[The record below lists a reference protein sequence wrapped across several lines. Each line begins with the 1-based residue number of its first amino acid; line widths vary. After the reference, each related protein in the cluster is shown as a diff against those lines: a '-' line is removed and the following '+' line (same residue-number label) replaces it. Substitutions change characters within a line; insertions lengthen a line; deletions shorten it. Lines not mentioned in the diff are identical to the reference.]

1 MLTENFYKLIDK
13 ELNEIIEKYKDDSY
27 IKKNKSAV
35 NNQKSYALLIWFL
48 DFYGKKSDYS
58 KYITDGDDDSSCD
71 IVFDN
76 LDNQGQKVFYI
87 VQSKWN
93 IESNHNKGVEKKDI
107 LQALNDFDT
116 IIRGK
121 KESVNPKLKLK
132 IEELQDHLKKNGE
145 LKFIYLTLSNGNTKV
160 DDNIKSFL
168 ENHKKTSFEFYDI
181 NRVKIDFIER
191 RYKKIDPINPLENY
205 YNPEESKIN
214 IEIQKINES
223 SGNFIRVQKP
233 FEAYVFLIKPKTIFE
248 LFEKYGFSL
257 FFRNVRNPLI
267 KSEFNKEI
275 EQTTTDNP
283 AYFWYYNNGL
293 TAITYLMP
301 SEIRDEATSIE
312 LTGLQIINGAQ
323 TVYSVYKA
331 YKDASPTKR
340 TIIDSEALITLRLL
354 KSGGKDF
361 DLKVTRFTNSQNP
374 VNERD
379 FRANDDI
386 QVRLQNDFFKTNYW
400 YEKRRGEFRSSPKDI
415 KRVPNSVFASCYL
428 AYHLQEPV
436 TVLNNFRQIKKTK
449 KDLLFVS
456 HKDSK
461 DGLYEK
467 IFNDDSKFEDFLTSF
482 YLLDTIFKRTP
493 FDFEDTFSSNLYHLL
508 SLFKIIFTKYAKHK
522 YSNEI
527 NVNYHIQKLYEED
540 KTEIILKTFKFINEY
555 IEKEF
560 KLNKEDE
567 EKSFDKF
574 ISFMTSAS
582 QYERVKGQLED
593 VEITTNLIENVELK
607 DNDEVLDIHR
617 EDDIETELE
626 DIFE

>member
-1 MLTENFYKLIDK
+1 MLTEDFYKLIDI
-13 ELNEIIEKYKDDSY
+13 ELIDILDKYKDDAY
-27 IKKNKSAV
+27 IKKNKSAI
-35 NNQKSYALLIWFL
+35 NNQKAYALLIWFL

-58 KYITDGDDDSSCD
+58 NYITDGDEDSSCD

-76 LDNQGQKVFYI
+76 LDNQGQRVFYI

-93 IESNHNKGVEKKDI
+93 IESNCNKEVEKKDI

-121 KESVNPKLKLK
+121 KEKVNAKLKSK
-132 IEELQDHLKKNGE
+132 IDELQEHLKQNGE
-145 LKFIYLTLSNGNTKV
+145 VKFVYLTLSSNNPKA
-160 DDNIKSFL
+160 DDNINSFL
-168 ENHKKTSFEFYDI
+168 ENHKKTTFDFYDI
-181 NRVKIDFIER
+181 NRIKIDFIER

-214 IEIQKINES
+214 IEIQKINKS
-223 SGNFIRVQKP
+223 SGNFIRVEKP

-267 KSEFNKEI
+267 QSDFNKEI
-275 EQTTTDNP
+275 EQTTVDNP

-293 TAITYLMP
+293 TAITYLLP
-301 SEIRDEATSIE
+301 NEIRDEATSIE

-354 KSGGKDF
+354 KSGGRDF

-400 YEKRRGEFRSSPKDI
+400 YEKRRGEFRTSPKGI
-415 KRVPNSVFASCYL
+415 KRIPNNVFANCYL

-436 TVLNNFRQIKKTK
+436 AVLNNFRQIKKTR

-467 IFNDDSKFEDFLTSF
+467 VFNDNSKFEDFLTSF
-482 YLLDTIFKRTP
+482 YLLDTIFKRTR
-493 FDFEDTFSSNLYHLL
+493 FEFEDTFSSNLYHLL
-508 SLFKIIFTKYAKHK
+508 SLFKIIFTKYAKLK

-527 NVNYHIQKLYEED
+527 NVNLHIQKIYEEE

-555 IEKEF
+555 IEREF
-560 KLNKEDE
+560 KLNED

-593 VEITTNLIENVELK
+593 VEITTDLIENVELK
-607 DNDEVLDIHR
+607 DSDEV
-617 EDDIETELE
+617 IEIQKEE
-626 DIFE
+626 IEEPSEE

>member
-1 MLTENFYKLIDK
+1 MLTEDFYKQIDF
-13 ELNEIIEKYKDDSY
+13 ELRDILEKYKDDAY
-27 IKKNKSAV
+27 IKKNKSAI
-35 NNQKSYALLIWFL
+35 NNQKAYALLIWFL

-58 KYITDGDDDSSCD
+58 NYITDGDEDSSCD

-93 IESNHNKGVEKKDI
+93 IESNCNKEVEKKDI

-121 KESVNPKLKLK
+121 KEKVNAKLKSK
-132 IEELQDHLKKNGE
+132 IDELQEHLKQNGE
-145 LKFIYLTLSNGNTKV
+145 VKFVYLTLSSNNPKA

-168 ENHKKTSFEFYDI
+168 DNHKKTTFEFYDI
-181 NRVKIDFIER
+181 NRIKIDFIER

-214 IEIQKINES
+214 IEIQKINKS
-223 SGNFIRVQKP
+223 SGNFIRVEKP

-267 KSEFNKEI
+267 QSDFNKEI
-275 EQTTTDNP
+275 EQTTVDNP

-293 TAITYLMP
+293 TAITYLLP
-301 SEIRDEATSIE
+301 NEIRDEATSIE

-323 TVYSVYKA
+323 TVYSVYRA

-354 KSGGKDF
+354 KSGGRDF

-379 FRANDDI
+379 FRANDEI

-400 YEKRRGEFRSSPKDI
+400 YEKRRGEFRTSPKGI
-415 KRVPNSVFASCYL
+415 KRIPNNVFANCYL

-436 TVLNNFRQIKKTK
+436 AVLNNFRQIKKTR

-467 IFNDDSKFEDFLTSF
+467 VFNDNSKFEDFLTSF

-508 SLFKIIFTKYAKHK
+508 SLFKIVFTKYAKLK
-522 YSNEI
+522 YSIEI
-527 NVNYHIQKLYEED
+527 NVNLHIQKLYEEE

-560 KLNKEDE
+560 KLNED

-582 QYERVKGQLED
+582 QYERVKGQLEE
-593 VEITTNLIENVELK
+593 VEITTDLIENVELK
-607 DNDEVLDIHR
+607 DNDEV
-617 EDDIETELE
+617 IEIQKEE
-626 DIFE
+626 IEENSEE

>member
-1 MLTENFYKLIDK
+1 MLTVDFYKLIDI
-13 ELNEIIEKYKDDSY
+13 ELSEILEKYKDDTY
-27 IKKNKSAV
+27 LKKNKSSI
-35 NNQKSYALLIWFL
+35 NNQKAYALLIWFL

-58 KYITDGDDDSSCD
+58 NYITDGDDDSSCD
-71 IVFDN
+71 IIFDN
-76 LDNQGQKVFYI
+76 FDNQGQKVFYI

-93 IESNHNKGVEKKDI
+93 IENNCNKEVEKKDI
-107 LQALNDFDT
+107 LQALSDFDT

-121 KESVNPKLKLK
+121 KEKVNPKLKLK
-132 IEELQDHLKKNGE
+132 IEELKEHLKQNGE
-145 LKFIYLTLSNGNTKV
+145 VKFVYLALSNNNPKA
-160 DDNIKSFL
+160 DENIKSFL

-181 NRVKIDFIER
+181 NRIKIDFIER

-214 IEIQKINES
+214 IEIQKINKS
-223 SGNFIRVQKP
+223 MGNFIRVEKP

-257 FFRNVRNPLI
+257 FYRNVRNPLI
-267 KSEFNKEI
+267 KSDFNIEI
-275 EQTTTDNP
+275 EQTTVDNP

-293 TAITYLMP
+293 TAITYLLP
-301 SEIRDEATSIE
+301 NEIRDEATSIE

-354 KSGGKDF
+354 KSGGRDF

-379 FRANDDI
+379 FRANDDV

-400 YEKRRGEFRSSPKDI
+400 YVKRRGEFRSSPNGI
-415 KRVPNSVFASCYL
+415 KRITNDVFANCYL

-436 TVLNNFRQIKKTK
+436 TVLNNFRQRKKTR

-456 HKDSK
+456 HKDNK

-467 IFNDDSKFEDFLTSF
+467 IFNDSSKFKDFLTSF
-482 YLLDTIFKRTP
+482 YLLDTIFKRTQI
-493 FDFEDTFSSNLYHLL
+493 DFEDTFSSNIYHLL
-508 SLFKIIFTKYAKHK
+508 SLFKIIFPKYIKNK
-522 YSNEI
+522 YSDEI
-527 NVNYHIQKLYEED
+527 NVNLHIQKLYEEN
-540 KTEIILKTFKFINEY
+540 KLEIILKTFKFINKFL
-555 IEKEF
+555 EKEF
-560 KLNKEDE
+560 KLNEKD
-567 EKSFDKF
+567 KSFDKF
-574 ISFMTSAS
+574 ISFMTSTS
-582 QYERVKGQLED
+582 QYERVKGLLED
-593 VEITTNLIENVELK
+593 VEITLELIESIELK
-607 DNDEVLDIHR
+607 DSDEV
-617 EDDIETELE
+617 IEIQKEE
-626 DIFE
+626 IDENNEK

>member
-1 MLTENFYKLIDK
+1 MLTEDFYKLIDI
-13 ELNEIIEKYKDDSY
+13 ELIDILDKYKDDAY
-27 IKKNKSAV
+27 IKKNKSAI
-35 NNQKSYALLIWFL
+35 NNQKAYALLIWFL

-58 KYITDGDDDSSCD
+58 NYITDGDEDSSCD

-93 IESNHNKGVEKKDI
+93 IESNCNKEVEKKDI

-121 KESVNPKLKLK
+121 KEKVNAKLKSK
-132 IEELQDHLKKNGE
+132 IDELQEHLKQNGE
-145 LKFIYLTLSNGNTKV
+145 VKFVYLTLSSNNPKA

-168 ENHKKTSFEFYDI
+168 DNHKKTTFEFYDI
-181 NRVKIDFIER
+181 NRIKIDFIER

-214 IEIQKINES
+214 IEIQKINKS
-223 SGNFIRVQKP
+223 SGNFIRVEKP

-267 KSEFNKEI
+267 QSDFNKEI
-275 EQTTTDNP
+275 EQTTVDNP

-293 TAITYLMP
+293 TAITYLLP
-301 SEIRDEATSIE
+301 NEIRDEATSIE

-354 KSGGKDF
+354 KSGGRDF

-400 YEKRRGEFRSSPKDI
+400 YEKRRGEFRTSPKGI
-415 KRVPNSVFASCYL
+415 KRIPNNVFANCYL

-436 TVLNNFRQIKKTK
+436 AVLNNFRQIKKTR

-467 IFNDDSKFEDFLTSF
+467 VFNDNSKFEDFLTSF

-508 SLFKIIFTKYAKHK
+508 SLFKIVFTKYAKLK

-527 NVNYHIQKLYEED
+527 NVNLHIQKLYEEE

-560 KLNKEDE
+560 KLNED

-593 VEITTNLIENVELK
+593 VEITTDLIENVELK
-607 DNDEVLDIHR
+607 DSDEV
-617 EDDIETELE
+617 IEIQKEE
-626 DIFE
+626 IEEPSEE

>member
-1 MLTENFYKLIDK
+1 MLTEDFYKLIDI
-13 ELNEIIEKYKDDSY
+13 ELIDILEKYKDDAY
-27 IKKNKSAV
+27 IKKNKSAI
-35 NNQKSYALLIWFL
+35 NNQKAYALLIWFL

-58 KYITDGDDDSSCD
+58 NFITDGDEDSSCD

-93 IESNHNKGVEKKDI
+93 IESNCNKEVEKKDI

-121 KESVNPKLKLK
+121 KEKVNAKLKSK
-132 IEELQDHLKKNGE
+132 IDELQEHLKQNGE
-145 LKFIYLTLSNGNTKV
+145 VKFVYLTLSSNNPKA

-168 ENHKKTSFEFYDI
+168 DNHKKTTFEFYDI
-181 NRVKIDFIER
+181 NRIKIDFIER

-214 IEIQKINES
+214 IEIQKINKS
-223 SGNFIRVQKP
+223 SGNFIRVEKP

-267 KSEFNKEI
+267 QSDFNKEI
-275 EQTTTDNP
+275 EQTTVDNP

-293 TAITYLMP
+293 TAITYLLP
-301 SEIRDEATSIE
+301 NEIRDEATSIE

-354 KSGGKDF
+354 KSGGRDF

-400 YEKRRGEFRSSPKDI
+400 YEKRRGEFRTSPKGI
-415 KRVPNSVFASCYL
+415 KRIPNNVFANCYL

-436 TVLNNFRQIKKTK
+436 AVLNNFRQIKKTR

-467 IFNDDSKFEDFLTSF
+467 VFNDNSKFEDFLTSF

-508 SLFKIIFTKYAKHK
+508 SLFKIVFTKYAKLK

-527 NVNYHIQKLYEED
+527 NVNLHIQKLYEEE

-560 KLNKEDE
+560 KLNED

-593 VEITTNLIENVELK
+593 VEITTDLIENVELK
-607 DNDEVLDIHR
+607 DSDEV
-617 EDDIETELE
+617 IEIQKEE
-626 DIFE
+626 IEEPSEE